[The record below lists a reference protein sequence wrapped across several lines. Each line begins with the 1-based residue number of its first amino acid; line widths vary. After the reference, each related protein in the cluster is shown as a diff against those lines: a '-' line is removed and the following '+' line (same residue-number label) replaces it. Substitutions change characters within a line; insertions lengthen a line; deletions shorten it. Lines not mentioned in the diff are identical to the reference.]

1 MRKGKV
7 CMVVNN
13 KIKFDSRVLREASS
27 LSKVGFEVV
36 VYCLKGQEPTDFKI
50 FKVKELD
57 IKNFSPVRI
66 NGFKFFS
73 QFSPALREITKEK
86 AQIYHAHDLD
96 TLIITWLAANKNH
109 AELVY
114 DAHEYWP
121 GKTFIFYN
129 IIHRSLHFIKKLE
142 YYMTEKFLIK
152 RADLVI
158 TVNDSIADLLSKYYK
173 IPRPLVIYNYPMV
186 KSKIKLRNDY
196 LRKRLNLSDKDKI
209 ALYLG
214 GINKYRGLE
223 NLIKCIHFLPTNIKI
238 VIVGY
243 GYLKQRLINM
253 INELSLKKRIYILD
267 AVKPKEIMDLA
278 SSADLGVS
286 PIQNAS
292 VSYYY
297 SSPNKVF
304 EYLASALPIAVS
316 NFPEMEKIVEENK
329 VGLTFDPEDPKD
341 IARTVKEILSDE
353 TRYKQMRENAFKVAR
368 EKYNWE
374 LEEKK
379 LINLYRGLLN

>member
-114 DAHEYWP
+114 DAHKYWP

-142 YYMTEKFLIK
+142 YYMTEKFL
-152 RADLVI
+152 
-158 TVNDSIADLLSKYYK
+158 
-173 IPRPLVIYNYPMV
+173 
-186 KSKIKLRNDY
+186 
-196 LRKRLNLSDKDKI
+196 
-209 ALYLG
+209 
-214 GINKYRGLE
+214 
-223 NLIKCIHFLPTNIKI
+223 
-238 VIVGY
+238 
-243 GYLKQRLINM
+243 
-253 INELSLKKRIYILD
+253 
-267 AVKPKEIMDLA
+267 
-278 SSADLGVS
+278 
-286 PIQNAS
+286 
-292 VSYYY
+292 
-297 SSPNKVF
+297 
-304 EYLASALPIAVS
+304 
-316 NFPEMEKIVEENK
+316 
-329 VGLTFDPEDPKD
+329 
-341 IARTVKEILSDE
+341 
-353 TRYKQMRENAFKVAR
+353 
-368 EKYNWE
+368 
-374 LEEKK
+374 
-379 LINLYRGLLN
+379 